1 MEPPADPP
9 TEDRADSRQHR
20 AILAMLAG
28 WMGERYFRTF
38 RPLPADEPSAFDALL
53 ARREARVGVT
63 IGLLQGGDPAPGA
76 ADLEARLS
84 ADLDGEPGGYVL
96 WAPPGA
102 ALPEGEPGQSALRV
116 AAARGCGGLAPGE
129 RRELRLPVTLALAK
143 VDAEGAY
150 VSVSGPLAAEWTT
163 LSEGIGGAF
172 HLDARALRRLPEER
186 PELDL
191 VIARVRDRAAVLAP
205 EEVSPVEA
213 HDYWLVSRLPLG
225 EPAGATVFGAAADFD
240 PGDGAV
246 VRRAL
251 RALLARAAAQR
262 AAASA
267 AGEEAE
273 MTAVLLGAPY
283 AHADEELATAAL
295 RGMNPAVYGGAD
307 LVALAADGGVR
318 QLLQPR
324 SLPWEQAR

>member
-9 TEDRADSRQHR
+9 AEDRAGSRQHR

-63 IGLLQGGDPAPGA
+63 IGLLQGCDPAPGA

-116 AAARGCGGLAPGE
+116 AAARGCGGLTPGE

-205 EEVSPVEA
+205 EEVSP
-213 HDYWLVSRLPLG
+213 SRRTTTGWSRACRSTSPRARRCSARRRTSTRATG
-225 EPAGATVFGAAADFD
+225 RWCGARCGRCSRAPPPSAPPPPPPA
-240 PGDGAV
+240 
-246 VRRAL
+246 RRW
-251 RALLARAAAQR
+251 R
-262 AAASA
+262 
-267 AGEEAE
+267 
-273 MTAVLLGAPY
+273 
-283 AHADEELATAAL
+283 
-295 RGMNPAVYGGAD
+295 
-307 LVALAADGGVR
+307 
-318 QLLQPR
+318 
-324 SLPWEQAR
+324 